1 MFGNETRVVNRML
14 TKRGRATLKTILLI
28 EDDRD
33 LNAGLTYDLEM
44 EHYNVFSAFTLA
56 EGQSI
61 LDSGTPDLILLD
73 GNLPDGDG
81 FDFCRKVK
89 SKQEIPVIF
98 LTARDMEQE
107 EMQGFDCGADDYI
120 TKPFKMPILHRRIQA
135 AFRKT
140 GAREERS
147 LYDDGYL
154 RIDFDQMTAVR
165 DNETLTMTPTEFKI
179 LRLLIVNADKVLTKR
194 LLLEKIWDN
203 SGNFVDEHT
212 VAVNINR
219 LRKKIE
225 SQGHVYIKTL
235 YGVGYQWKNG
245 GSLEK

>member
-1 MFGNETRVVNRML
+1 ML
-14 TKRGRATLKTILLI
+14 TKRGRDTLKTILLI

-33 LNAGLTYDLEM
+33 LNAGLAYDLEM

-135 AFRKT
+135 ALRKT

-165 DNETLTMTPTEFKI
+165 DNETLPMTPTEFKI

-203 SGNFVDEHT
+203 SGNFVDEHA

-245 GSLEK
+245 GCLEK

>member
-1 MFGNETRVVNRML
+1 M
-14 TKRGRATLKTILLI
+14 KTILLI

-33 LNAGLTYDLEM
+33 LNAGLAYDLEM

-135 AFRKT
+135 ALRKT
-140 GAREERS
+140 GARSKAS
-147 LYDDGYL
+147 LL
-154 RIDFDQMTAVR
+154 
-165 DNETLTMTPTEFKI
+165 
-179 LRLLIVNADKVLTKR
+179 
-194 LLLEKIWDN
+194 
-203 SGNFVDEHT
+203 
-212 VAVNINR
+212 
-219 LRKKIE
+219 
-225 SQGHVYIKTL
+225 
-235 YGVGYQWKNG
+235 
-245 GSLEK
+245 

>member
-1 MFGNETRVVNRML
+1 MN
-14 TKRGRATLKTILLI
+14 TILLI

-33 LNAGLTYDLEM
+33 LNAGLTCDLNLER
-44 EHYNVFSAFTLA
+44 YAVFSAFTIA
-56 EGQSI
+56 QGQQI
-61 LDSGTPDLILLD
+61 LDKTVPDLILLD

-81 FDFCRKVK
+81 FDFCRKIK
-89 SKQEIPVIF
+89 TNYNIPVIF

-107 EMQGFDCGADDYI
+107 EIQGFDCGADDYI

-135 AFRKT
+135 ALRKT
-140 GAREERS
+140 SPHAEHI

-154 RIDFDQMTAVR
+154 RIDFDQMSAVR
-165 DNETLTMTPTEFKI
+165 DNEPLLMTPTEFRI
-179 LRLLIVNADKVLTKR
+179 LRLLIENADKVITKR

-203 SGNFVDEHT
+203 SGNFVDEHA

-219 LRKKIE
+219 LRKKIDTPTHE
-225 SQGHVYIKTL
+225 YIKTL

-245 GSLEK
+245 GNKSI

>member
-1 MFGNETRVVNRML
+1 M
-14 TKRGRATLKTILLI
+14 KTILLI

-33 LNAGLTYDLEM
+33 LNAGLTYDLKM
-44 EHYNVFSAFTLA
+44 EQYNVFSAFTLA

-81 FDFCRKVK
+81 FDFCRTVK
-89 SKQEIPVIF
+89 SKQDIPVIF

>member
-1 MFGNETRVVNRML
+1 M
-14 TKRGRATLKTILLI
+14 KTILLI

-33 LNAGLTYDLEM
+33 LNAGLAYDLEM

-135 AFRKT
+135 ALRKT

-165 DNETLTMTPTEFKI
+165 DNETLPMTPTEFKI

-245 GSLEK
+245 GCLEK